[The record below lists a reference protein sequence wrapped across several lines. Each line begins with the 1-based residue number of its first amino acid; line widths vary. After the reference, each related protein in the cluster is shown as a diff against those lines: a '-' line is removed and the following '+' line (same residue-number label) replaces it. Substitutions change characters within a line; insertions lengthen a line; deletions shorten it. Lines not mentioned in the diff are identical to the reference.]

1 MPYQSFQARSCG
13 WSWSS
18 SDRVRYR
25 KLRLEF
31 RPAAIA
37 HRRVWSEERGEGFVF
52 AIIAAEEQM
61 VVVAN
66 DWTGRN
72 GTGAAAAAT
81 AAAIWAQGAR
91 RAKSNGLARRE
102 AAKTHRISSQSED
115 CKTEARAECEKLV
128 PMTPW
133 TRRCSKTPKF
143 VVVRG
148 FCLSFCIVCCCCSG
162 CCCCWSLE

>member
-1 MPYQSFQARSCG
+1 MPYQSSPARSCG

-66 DWTGRN
+66 DWTGREQQQQQQRQPF
-72 GTGAAAAAT
+72 GHRERAEPSRTGWRGGRQQKRT
-81 AAAIWAQGAR
+81 EYQV
-91 RAKSNGLARRE
+91 K
-102 AAKTHRISSQSED
+102 AKTAKQKH
-115 CKTEARAECEKLV
+115 ARNVKSWF
-128 PMTPW
+128 P
-133 TRRCSKTPKF
+133 
-143 VVVRG
+143 
-148 FCLSFCIVCCCCSG
+148 
-162 CCCCWSLE
+162 